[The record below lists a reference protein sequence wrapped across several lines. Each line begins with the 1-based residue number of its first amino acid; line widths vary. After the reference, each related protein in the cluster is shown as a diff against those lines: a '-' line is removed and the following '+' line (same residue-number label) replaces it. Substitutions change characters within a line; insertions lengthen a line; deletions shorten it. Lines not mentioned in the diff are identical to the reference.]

1 MNYRTL
7 LGRVLFVCAFGAGAA
22 GVAQADVIPMK
33 ATLAGAGSVKGTGM
47 ADVKLDT
54 ATNELTWKV
63 TYSGLTGDATA
74 AHFHGPAEV
83 GQNASVVVPFKGPL
97 ASPING
103 KATITPG
110 QAADLVAGKW
120 YVNIH
125 TAANPGGEI
134 RGQVQR

>member
-7 LGRVLFVCAFGAGAA
+7 LGRVLFVCAFSAGAA
-22 GVAQADVIPMK
+22 GIAHADVTSMK
-33 ATLAGAGSVKGTGM
+33 ATLAGAGSVKGTGT
-47 ADVKLDT
+47 ADIKLDN
-54 ATNELTWKV
+54 ATNELSWKV

-74 AHFHGPAEV
+74 AHFHGPAAP
-83 GQNASVVVPFKGPL
+83 GQNASVVVPFKGSV
-97 ASPING
+97 ASPIEG

-134 RGQVQR
+134 RGQVVR